1 MQLKKYRSNNRLKKK
16 PVKIKLKKT
25 LQLKNP
31 TDFFSSDCITFAL
44 SKKKKKKNK
53 RYCDTEKGKEKK
65 KNLAIQWRIVRSD
78 VRPRGNERQRE
89 VTRKRGKKKRG
100 DEIEDET
107 WDTEK
112 ETEKG
117 EELCIDSATFTV

>member
-1 MQLKKYRSNNRLKKK
+1 M
-16 PVKIKLKKT
+16 
-25 LQLKNP
+25 
-31 TDFFSSDCITFAL
+31 
-44 SKKKKKKNK
+44 
-53 RYCDTEKGKEKK
+53 
-65 KNLAIQWRIVRSD
+65 RSD

>member
-1 MQLKKYRSNNRLKKK
+1 MRYRER
-16 PVKIKLKKT
+16 
-25 LQLKNP
+25 
-31 TDFFSSDCITFAL
+31 
-44 SKKKKKKNK
+44 
-53 RYCDTEKGKEKK
+53 EGEKK
-65 KNLAIQWRIVRSD
+65 KLAIQWRIVRSD
-78 VRPRGNERQRE
+78 VRPKGNERQRE
-89 VTRKRGKKKRG
+89 ATRKRGKKQRG